1 MAIIANLAAAVVT
14 AMNGHAF
21 SKTFTAVRSYRPV
34 FAREEL
40 KTLHVTVVPGGYTM
54 ENAGRGQIQED
65 YTVEVAVM
73 QAPEALS
80 TAALDALMGLVE
92 EIRDFFLVNRRL
104 ATFSNA
110 LCLKAA
116 FGPGS
121 ERGYAPEH
129 LDQLQQFTSI
139 LTLTF
144 RVVR

>member
-1 MAIIANLAAAVVT
+1 MAILTDIADAVVAT
-14 AMNGHAF
+14 LNGHTF
-21 SKTFTAVRSYRPV
+21 TKQFTAVRSYRPV

-40 KTLHVTVVPGGYTM
+40 KALHVTVVPGGYTM
-54 ENAGRGQIQED
+54 ENAGRGQVQED

-73 QAPEALS
+73 QAPE
-80 TAALDALMGLVE
+80 TCDAAHLDPLVGLVE

-104 ATFSNA
+104 AMFPNA